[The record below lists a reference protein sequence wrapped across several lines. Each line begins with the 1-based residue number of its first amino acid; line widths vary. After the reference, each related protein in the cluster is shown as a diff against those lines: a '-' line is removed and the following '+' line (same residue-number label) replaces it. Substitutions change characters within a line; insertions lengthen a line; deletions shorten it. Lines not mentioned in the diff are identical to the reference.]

1 MVLLL
6 LLLLVGAGAWVF
18 LAGGRRG
25 AVNEQVLA
33 DTRAE
38 AQRWYERLGG
48 QLLNLRDDGGAARQ
62 ALTDAA
68 ERYQAAGA
76 QLSRAHTVMQF
87 QLARETALE
96 GLAYVR
102 AARIALGLDPGPELP
117 PLASAPAGRIAE
129 EQEINGYRVGPRAT
143 AQTPYYYAGGYVNGR
158 PVPAGYYS
166 TPWWKTALAA
176 GAGTIGGMLIMD
188 TLFGH
193 HHGDFPQ
200 L

>member
-1 MVLLL
+1 MVILLL
-6 LLLLVGAGAWVF
+6 LLLIGVGASVF

-25 AVNEQVLA
+25 TVNERVLA

-38 AQRWYERLGG
+38 ALRWYERLGG
-48 QLLNLRDDGGAARQ
+48 QLLDLRDDGGAARQ

-76 QLSRAHTVMQF
+76 QISRARTVMQY
-87 QLARETALE
+87 QLARETTLE

-102 AARIALGLDPGPELP
+102 AARLALGIEPGPELP
-117 PLASAPAGRIAE
+117 PLASARAGVIDQ

-158 PVPAGYYS
+158 PVPAGYYA

-193 HHGDFPQ
+193 HQGDFPQ
-200 L
+200 F